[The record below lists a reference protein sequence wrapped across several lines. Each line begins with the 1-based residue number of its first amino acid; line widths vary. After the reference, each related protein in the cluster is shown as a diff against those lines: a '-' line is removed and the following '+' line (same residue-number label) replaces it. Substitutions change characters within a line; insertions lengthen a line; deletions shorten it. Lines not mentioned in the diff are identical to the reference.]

1 MHPDPKDHDTLGLSS
16 PATPRCLPRTAR
28 LALLFLYLTL
38 LSSLVA
44 GPPGIRTPSDLI
56 AYLKGISGTH
66 TISGQYVETG
76 DLAPISALHAK
87 TGKWLGLISGD
98 YYHYDHKGAPVTTF
112 NASAVAYWNAGGL
125 VLLNLHMPNPTTGGP
140 VYDLSNLD
148 AAGLLKPGTP
158 TNTAWMQALRQVA
171 AGIRELQDAGVV
183 VIFRP
188 YHENGGNWFWWG
200 SGYKLSSEQVISL
213 WRFTH
218 DYMEKTQGLHNL
230 VWLFESGQP
239 DVPVTRNY
247 PGDAYVDIVG
257 QDVYLNN
264 PAGAPVVDAYT
275 TLVGTGKLVSM
286 CEFGPG
292 SPSLGNLEF
301 SETTLIS
308 AFRTQMPRTVFFV
321 QWWDGNAGRVGWG
334 MAETKDVSQALND
347 PWILNR
353 GDIALRHPEDAA
365 H

>member
-1 MHPDPKDHDTLGLSS
+1 MRVSTHFLL
-16 PATPRCLPRTAR
+16 LP
-28 LALLFLYLTL
+28 LFLVN
-38 LSSLVA
+38 LSPLMA
-44 GPPGIRTPSDLI
+44 GPQGIRTPAELI

-76 DLAPISALHAK
+76 DLSPINALHAK

-112 NASAVAYWNAGGL
+112 NASAIAYWNAGGL
-125 VLLNLHMPNPTTGGP
+125 VLLNLHMPNPTTGKP

-148 AAGLLKPGTP
+148 ADGLLKPGTT
-158 TNTAWMQALRQVA
+158 TNTAWMKALAQVA
-171 AGIRELQDAGVV
+171 VGIKELQDAGVV
-183 VIFRP
+183 VILRP
-188 YHENGGNWFWWG
+188 YHENGGNWFWWS
-200 SGYKLSSEQVISL
+200 SGYKLSSNQVIAV

-247 PGDAYVDIVG
+247 PVDAYVDIVG
-257 QDVYLNN
+257 QDVYRND
-264 PAGAPVVDAYT
+264 PAGAPVVSAYN

-292 SPSLGNLEF
+292 SPQLGNRNF
-301 SETTLIS
+301 SERTLVS
-308 AFRTQMPRTVFFV
+308 AFQNEMPRTVFFV

-334 MAETKDVSQALND
+334 MAETKDIAEALAD

-353 GDIALRHPEDAA
+353 DDIKFRHPEN
-365 H
+365 HH